1 MQNQGSPQPA
11 AEGGYPSSLFSAPPP
26 DDLKCSICMDV
37 LRDPVQVCSEHH
49 TYCRGCINRWKG
61 GGRTTC
67 PECRAP
73 FSKDE
78 PARVLKNIIEK
89 LEVRCSHACGDP
101 SNTGGSGATDSSSS
115 SSCDGD
121 VPADTAADDGH
132 QHKKRRQEE
141 AVTSSAPAAFCEWT
155 GQVREYEA
163 HMAACPFVEVS
174 CPFAD
179 AGCAFRAARGDMDA
193 HRAHLLM
200 LMTTVAVVE
209 AESVSVRA
217 ECAAVRA
224 EIESMREKIA
234 SLEEDSS
241 SLQRYM
247 SILHTTGEAEVG
259 VEWVSSFTFPATDQY
274 GEFTYTGQIRAGRCH
289 GFGRASWAT
298 VRLATRRLKTYD
310 GQWKEGNWCGRGV
323 FRHSNGDSF
332 DGQWVEDKKHGQGVF
347 RCANGDREEGRWVGE
362 KRQGKFIFTKAG
374 TRYER
379 MYEDNIMTSE
389 TLA

>member
-1 MQNQGSPQPA
+1 MSQQQGSEQQGSEKQGSEQP
-11 AEGGYPSSLFSAPPP
+11 EGGYPYDMFVTLPP
-26 DDLKCSICMDV
+26 DDLKCSICMEI
-37 LRDPVQVCSEHH
+37 LRDPVQVCSQQHV
-49 TYCRGCINRWKG
+49 YCDCCISQWKTEFTG
-61 GGRTTC
+61 C

-73 FSKDE
+73 FIDMQ
-78 PARVLKNIIEK
+78 PARLARNMILQ
-89 LEVRCSHACGDP
+89 LEVRCPEDEACGW
-101 SNTGGSGATDSSSS
+101 TGQLQ
-115 SSCDGD
+115 
-121 VPADTAADDGH
+121 DTAAH
-132 QHKKRRQEE
+132 
-141 AVTSSAPAAFCEWT
+141 V
-155 GQVREYEA
+155 
-163 HMAACPFVEVS
+163 AACPFVEVS

>member
-1 MQNQGSPQPA
+1 MATIWPLDMEQQEKKSS
-11 AEGGYPSSLFSAPPP
+11 GGYPTSIFLAPPP
-26 DDLKCSICMDV
+26 DDLKCTICMEV
-37 LRDPVQVCSEHH
+37 LRDPLQVCSDQH
-49 TYCRGCINRWKG
+49 TYCRTCFASWRSHE
-61 GGRTTC
+61 TC

-73 FSKDE
+73 FSREE
-78 PARVLKNIIEK
+78 PARIIKNLIDQ
-89 LEVRCSHACGDP
+89 LDVRCPNA
-101 SNTGGSGATDSSSS
+101 
-115 SSCDGD
+115 
-121 VPADTAADDGH
+121 
-132 QHKKRRQEE
+132 
-141 AVTSSAPAAFCEWT
+141 CEWT
-155 GQVREYEA
+155 GHLNDCEA
-163 HMAACPFVEVS
+163 HMAACPCLEVS

-347 RCANGDREEGRWVGE
+347 RCANG
-362 KRQGKFIFTKAG
+362 
-374 TRYER
+374 
-379 MYEDNIMTSE
+379 
-389 TLA
+389 